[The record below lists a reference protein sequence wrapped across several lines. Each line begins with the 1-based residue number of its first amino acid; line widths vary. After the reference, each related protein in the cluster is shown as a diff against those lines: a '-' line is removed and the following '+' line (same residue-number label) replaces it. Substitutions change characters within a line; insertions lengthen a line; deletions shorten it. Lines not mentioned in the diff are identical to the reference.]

1 MSTFDYILAFIVFPL
16 FVIIPIHHKKDI
28 HVSRESSYYLKGI
41 ASILIIFSHY
51 LSQLNS
57 EMNLEIGAFKIY
69 KNWGTLAVAVFFFL
83 SAYGNYFSYKTNNNL
98 SKFLFK
104 FLSIYI
110 PSLIFSILD
119 TLLNGGIK
127 IDNFIGT
134 VTFYSNFWFV
144 FELLIFEITLHISLK
159 IKNSP
164 DVLILFITSMLFT
177 ILFFIIN
184 EDEYWYSS
192 NLSFVVGYTVAKFEQ
207 KRNKKIFVDI
217 LRLVIIGI
225 GFIISTVVFMVF
237 DYNRIIILISKNMAS
252 VLFVLFIYIVFNYLT
267 VKPNILALLGKTSL
281 YLYIIHLTFLHKA
294 IELNI
299 NMSIFLIFSIILSS
313 LFYFIDIEIKKI
325 ITHKYRHLKNNN

>member
-1 MSTFDYILAFIVFPL
+1 
-16 FVIIPIHHKKDI
+16 
-28 HVSRESSYYLKGI
+28 
-41 ASILIIFSHY
+41 
-51 LSQLNS
+51 
-57 EMNLEIGAFKIY
+57 
-69 KNWGTLAVAVFFFL
+69 
-83 SAYGNYFSYKTNNNL
+83 
-98 SKFLFK
+98 
-104 FLSIYI
+104 
-110 PSLIFSILD
+110 
-119 TLLNGGIK
+119 
-127 IDNFIGT
+127 
-134 VTFYSNFWFV
+134 
-144 FELLIFEITLHISLK
+144 
-159 IKNSP
+159 
-164 DVLILFITSMLFT
+164 MLFT

-184 EDEYWYSS
+184 EDEYWYSL

-267 VKPNILALLGKTSL
+267 VKPNILVLLGKTSL